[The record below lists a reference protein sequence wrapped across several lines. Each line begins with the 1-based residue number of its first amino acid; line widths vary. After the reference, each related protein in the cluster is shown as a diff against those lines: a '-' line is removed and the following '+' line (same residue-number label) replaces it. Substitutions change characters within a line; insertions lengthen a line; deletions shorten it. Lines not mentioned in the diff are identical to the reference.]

1 MSSIYTS
8 NGTLVV
14 EQAIW
19 SGIRRCIKNADG
31 TYSYFYRTNSET
43 KFKKR
48 GWGQK
53 AKDSFDKAFAEVK
66 AELAA

>member
-1 MSSIYTS
+1 MNSIYTS

-31 TYSYFYRTNSET
+31 TYEGFYRTHSET
-43 KFKKR
+43 KFKKT
-48 GWGQK
+48 GWGKK
-53 AKDSFDKAFAEVK
+53 AKDSFDRAFAEVK
-66 AELAA
+66 AELTA

>member
-1 MSSIYTS
+1 MNSIYTS

-14 EQAIW
+14 EQTIW

-31 TYSYFYRTNSET
+31 TYSYFYRTHGET

-53 AKDSFDKAFAEVK
+53 AKDAFDRAFKEVK
-66 AELAA
+66 TELTA